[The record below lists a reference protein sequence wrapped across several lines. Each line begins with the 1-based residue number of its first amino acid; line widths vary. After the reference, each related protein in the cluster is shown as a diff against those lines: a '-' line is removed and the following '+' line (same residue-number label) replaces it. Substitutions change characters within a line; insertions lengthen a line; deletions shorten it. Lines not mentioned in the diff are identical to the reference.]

1 MQSFR
6 LLSAIAA
13 GAALVSGAAMAA
25 PPTSFSGKATLASPA
40 APAKEAVVSGVSWT
54 CEGADC
60 TGVAERYSSL
70 DGRMKE
76 CKKVVAV
83 LGPVAAYRSRG
94 VEMSKGDLSVCNKA
108 APGVETAQKAA
119 PANSN

>member
-25 PPTSFSGKATLASPA
+25 PPSSFSGKATLASPA
-40 APAKEAVVSGVSWT
+40 APAKEAVVSGVAWK

-60 TGVAERYSSL
+60 AGVAERYSSI

-76 CKKVVAV
+76 CKKVVAA
-83 LGPVAAYRSRG
+83 LGPLSAYQSRG
-94 VEMSKGDLSVCNKA
+94 IAMSKGDLSVCNKA
-108 APGVETAQKAA
+108 AAGVETAQTAA
-119 PANSN
+119 PNGN

>member
-13 GAALVSGAAMAA
+13 GAALVSGAAMAS
-25 PPTSFSGKATLASPA
+25 PPSAFSGRATLASPA
-40 APAKEAVVSGVSWT
+40 TPAKDAVVSGISWR

-60 TGVAERYSSL
+60 TGSAERYSSL

-76 CKKVVAV
+76 CKKVAAA
-83 LGPVAAYRSRG
+83 LGPLAGYTSRG
-94 VEMSKGDLSVCNKA
+94 ISLSKGDVNICNKA
-108 APGVETAQKAA
+108 ASVETAQKTA
-119 PANSN
+119 PPNSN

>member
-25 PPTSFSGKATLASPA
+25 PPGPFSGRATLAAPT
-40 APAKEAVVSGVSWT
+40 PAKEAVVSGVSWT
-54 CEGADC
+54 CKGADC

-70 DGRMKE
+70 DSRMKE
-76 CKKVVAV
+76 CKKVVAA
-83 LGPVAAYRSRG
+83 LGPLTGYTSRG
-94 VEMSKGDLSVCNKA
+94 VVMSKGDINVCNKA
-108 APGVETAQKAA
+108 ATGVETAQKAA

>member
-25 PPTSFSGKATLASPA
+25 PPSAFNGRAVLATPA
-40 APAKEAVVSGVSWT
+40 APAKEAVVSGVSWK

-60 TGVAERYSSL
+60 AGVAERYSSL
-70 DGRMKE
+70 DSRMKE
-76 CKKVVAV
+76 CKKVAAA
-83 LGPVAAYRSRG
+83 LGPLAGYTTRG
-94 VEMSKGDLSVCNKA
+94 IEMSKGDLTICNKA
-108 APGVETAQKAA
+108 AGGVMTAQTAA
-119 PANSN
+119 PNGN